1 MIRKSIISRSL
12 RSRFAS
18 QHGCWLRQLLL
29 SADMNQ
35 QADYW
40 FAVDVKTWGNLITS
54 CLCLPALPLLCLTPH
69 PSRLVTDLAFLHSN
83 TFWCDWNFP
92 ALPHHQVIAKT
103 PRIFV
108 NKHFF
113 FLSASSFALEHPKQI
128 QFHARHKNISL
139 FSRQIA
145 ANRLDFF
152 LFRRNFLALHTFSLI
167 VRCQQSKKVC

>member
-113 FLSASSFALEHPKQI
+113 SLCFVVCLRASKADSV
-128 QFHARHKNISL
+128 
-139 FSRQIA
+139 SRAPQKY
-145 ANRLDFF
+145 FPF
-152 LFRRNFLALHTFSLI
+152 
-167 VRCQQSKKVC
+167 QSSNCG